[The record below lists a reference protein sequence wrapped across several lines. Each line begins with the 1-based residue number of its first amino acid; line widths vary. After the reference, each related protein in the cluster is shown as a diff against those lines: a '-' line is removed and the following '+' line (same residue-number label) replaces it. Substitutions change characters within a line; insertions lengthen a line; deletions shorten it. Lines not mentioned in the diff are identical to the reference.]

1 MKLGTLT
8 KYGARALTANK
19 ISEEKRKKKRAASA
33 KMLLLISKP
42 IPLLTSS
49 LPSPSLLLK
58 LLSVLLQTGDL
69 QLPCLIGLTLFLI
82 QLRLIHSYGSTG

>member
-42 IPLLTSS
+42 IPLLTFS